1 MDTVPPEV
9 VANQNV
15 SDFIDNEKVPD
26 IVDKKEIEST
36 ETHFQDDGLFTSE
49 IFKIEIQNLPKVV
62 GFAQI
67 KKFIA
72 SKDLKAIKVKQPAG
86 NCSFAFVTFGSE
98 EEREK
103 ALKVLNNAVFKGR
116 TLQAFVGLNL
126 IKYKNNNVIQCNIF
140 KVCESY
146 PGSCFKK
153 KE

>member
-1 MDTVPPEV
+1 MDSVAPEV
-9 VANQNV
+9 VANENAPDV
-15 SDFIDNEKVPD
+15 VDNEDAPD
-26 IVDKKEIEST
+26 VVDKKET
-36 ETHFQDDGLFTSE
+36 ETPVQDESLFTSE

-72 SKDLKAIKVKQPAG
+72 SKDLKAIKVKQPPG

-116 TLQAFVGLNL
+116 TLQAFVGSNL
-126 IKYKNNNVIQCNIF
+126 MNYKKKSNVI
-140 KVCESY
+140 
-146 PGSCFKK
+146 
-153 KE
+153 